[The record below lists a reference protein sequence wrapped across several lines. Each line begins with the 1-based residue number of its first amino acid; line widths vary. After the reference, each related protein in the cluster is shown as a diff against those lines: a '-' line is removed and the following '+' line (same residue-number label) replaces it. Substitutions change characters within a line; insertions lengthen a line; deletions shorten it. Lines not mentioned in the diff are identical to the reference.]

1 MFILRDSFILR
12 DPNSPV
18 HCRSSP
24 LVHHMLMVIASGLS
38 EYKMLQPV
46 FPWPWFLGSG
56 AFMKLIRGLIS
67 LFIKWEGPIG
77 LKLGKVMSLCDLRH
91 FEPSFFQSRLFS
103 VFTWF
108 LLKEAFP
115 FPESRRQVQSR
126 DAVKVKV
133 TQSCPTLCY
142 PMDYTVHGIL
152 QARVLEWVAFPFS
165 RESSQ
170 PRDEET
176 RWISF
181 I

>member
-1 MFILRDSFILR
+1 
-12 DPNSPV
+12 
-18 HCRSSP
+18 
-24 LVHHMLMVIASGLS
+24 MVMASGLS

-46 FPWPWFLGSG
+46 FPWPRFLGSG
-56 AFMKLIRGLIS
+56 AFMKLICGLIS
-67 LFIKWEGPIG
+67 LFIKWEGPVG

-115 FPESRRQVQSR
+115 FPERRRQVQSR
-126 DAVKVKV
+126 DEVKVNV
-133 TQSCPTLCY
+133 DQSCLTLCY
-142 PMDYTVHGIL
+142 PMDYTARGIL

-165 RESSQ
+165 RGSSQ
-170 PRDEET
+170 PSAEET
-176 RWISF
+176 RWIRL